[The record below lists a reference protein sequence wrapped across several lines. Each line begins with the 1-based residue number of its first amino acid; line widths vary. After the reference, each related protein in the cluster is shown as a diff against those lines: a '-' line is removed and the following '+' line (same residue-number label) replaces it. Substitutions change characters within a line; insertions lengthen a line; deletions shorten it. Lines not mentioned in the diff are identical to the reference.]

1 MSKAA
6 YMLIIQMV
14 VIFIIIFKVLP
25 SLDDEEI
32 LLISEP
38 LQTQLN
44 NNADREITYEG
55 RRHQK
60 VNIEKLASYKISAV
74 VKGKKYY
81 FFDPSSDVSPMDLV
95 LVWGKLDSE
104 EWDNYIRYS
113 QSSRWYFYR
122 YDCDS
127 LIDGDYV
134 RKNSANVHI
143 IPKDSAVMKKLIQ
156 IHKEDYVTLKGYLV
170 SVHFSENK
178 WTSSLSRNDTGNGAC
193 EIMYVEDITFND

>member
-6 YMLIIQMV
+6 YIFIIQMV
-14 VIFIIIFKVLP
+14 VILIIIFKILP
-25 SLDDEEI
+25 SLDDKEI

-38 LQTQLN
+38 LQTKLN
-44 NNADREITYEG
+44 NNADREISYEG
-55 RRHQK
+55 KHQK

-74 VKGKKYY
+74 VKGKRYY
-81 FFDPSSDVSPMDLV
+81 FFDPSSEVSPMDLV
-95 LVWGKLDSE
+95 LAWGKLDSE
-104 EWDNYIRYS
+104 EWDKHIRYS

-127 LIDGDYV
+127 NIDGDYV

-143 IPKDSAVMKKLIQ
+143 IPKDSAVLKKLLQ

-193 EIMYVEDITFND
+193 EIMYVEDITFED